1 MRALILALV
10 LGWASHAGAVDLPQN
25 RPNPDRAAVERSLE
39 QQTQLPVAKVEGYT
53 HLPDL
58 KAGTLIQPQGRE
70 FRDVRT
76 RIEPWVNAGLLVVAI
91 ASMLALYL
99 FAGPMKYRPDPAGR
113 TIKRFT
119 VFERFIHWLTA
130 ATFIWLAFTGLNLVF
145 GRALLRPLLG
155 DDVFASL
162 SALLKLSHNA
172 MGFAF
177 MSGLVVMAVQWFW
190 RNLPSKLDIAW
201 FKTAGGMFW
210 EAHPPTQKFNA
221 GQKMIYW
228 IAVFGGGLISLTG
241 VLLLFPFYLLDIGG
255 MQITHGLHSTV
266 AGLMVAVI
274 IGHIYLG
281 SVGVPG
287 SFKAMSTGRVDLGWA
302 KTHHG
307 LWVEEQ
313 GIKGNVPPAA
323 ETPLHPAE

>member
-1 MRALILALV
+1 MRTILLTLLLI
-10 LGWASHAGAVDLPQN
+10 WATTAGAVDLPQN
-25 RPNPDRAAVERSLE
+25 RPNPDRAALERSLT
-39 QQTQLPVAKVEGYT
+39 QQTDLPPAKVQGYT
-53 HLPDL
+53 HLPDT

-76 RIEPWVNAGLLVVAI
+76 QIEPWLDAGLIAVAI
-91 ASMLALYL
+91 VAMLALYL
-99 FAGPMKYRPDPAGR
+99 FAGPMTYKADPAGR

-130 ATFIWLAFTGLNLVF
+130 STFIWLAFTGLNLVF
-145 GRALLRPLLG
+145 GRAILRPLIG
-155 DDVFASL
+155 DDPFAYL
-162 SALLKLSHNA
+162 SALLKLSHNSV
-172 MGFAF
+172 GFAF
-177 MSGLVVMAVQWFW
+177 MAGLAVMTVQWFW

-201 FKTAGGMFW
+201 FKTGGGMFGG
-210 EAHPPTQKFNA
+210 AHPPTQKFNA

-228 IAVFGGGLISLTG
+228 IAVFGGGLISITG
-241 VLLLFPFYLLDIGG
+241 VLLLLPFYLLEIGG
-255 MQITHGLHSTV
+255 MQITHGLHSIV
-266 AGLMVAVI
+266 AGLMIATI

-307 LWVEEQ
+307 LWVQEEAA
-313 GIKGNVPPAA
+313 KGNAPPDAA
-323 ETPLHPAE
+323 TPMHPAE